1 MLGTINPEIL
11 FLQQED
17 QIKAG
22 LLDMKMILK
31 ITEDTY
37 KMLGQGQIQNPP
49 KVHLGIPE
57 GTEWE
62 SFFNTMP
69 SYIGGDLNIAG
80 IKWAAESKKN
90 ATTPGIPYGI
100 DISILSDPVT
110 VLPFCIQDGTIIT
123 AMRTSAVAGLQ
134 AKYCAPSDTDTATLI
149 GAGVIG
155 RTMIMAICE
164 AIPTVK
170 TIYLCDLDLEKAEQ
184 VAKESEGKYGV
195 TIIPTSDSKAAAA
208 KSQLIVGETTARTP
222 FIDKSWVKPHSAIVC
237 VSNEATTDVV
247 KAADVNVVDYWKQII
262 TFKNKAITQVFDAGE
277 ITKEEVLEEFY
288 QVCLAQQYI
297 AEGGI
302 GYAKELL
309 EKALGNDKAQGV
321 IAKLTASLQVRP
333 FEFIR
338 KTDPAQLLNFIQDEH
353 PQTIAMI
360 LSYLA
365 PAQAS
370 QVLGALPPEKQ
381 ADVAKRIATMDRTS
395 PDVIKE
401 VERVLERKLAS
412 LVNQDYT
419 IVGGIDAIVG
429 ILNSVDRG
437 TEKHIMESLEIE
449 EPELADEI
457 RKKMFVFEDILLLDD
472 RAIQRVL
479 RDVENADLE
488 LALKNTTEEV
498 QNVIYKNLSKRLAA
512 MIKEDMDFMGPV
524 RMKDV
529 EEAQQKIVAVIR
541 KLEDAGEIVISRGG
555 GDDIVV

>member
-69 SYIGGDLNIAG
+69 SYIGGDMNIAG

-208 KSQLIVGETTARTP
+208 KSQLIVGETTAERPSSTRT
-222 FIDKSWVKPHSAIVC
+222 
-237 VSNEATTDVV
+237 
-247 KAADVNVVDYWKQII
+247 
-262 TFKNKAITQVFDAGE
+262 G
-277 ITKEEVLEEFY
+277 
-288 QVCLAQQYI
+288 
-297 AEGGI
+297 
-302 GYAKELL
+302 
-309 EKALGNDKAQGV
+309 
-321 IAKLTASLQVRP
+321 
-333 FEFIR
+333 
-338 KTDPAQLLNFIQDEH
+338 
-353 PQTIAMI
+353 
-360 LSYLA
+360 
-365 PAQAS
+365 
-370 QVLGALPPEKQ
+370 
-381 ADVAKRIATMDRTS
+381 
-395 PDVIKE
+395 
-401 VERVLERKLAS
+401 
-412 LVNQDYT
+412 
-419 IVGGIDAIVG
+419 
-429 ILNSVDRG
+429 
-437 TEKHIMESLEIE
+437 
-449 EPELADEI
+449 
-457 RKKMFVFEDILLLDD
+457 
-472 RAIQRVL
+472 
-479 RDVENADLE
+479 
-488 LALKNTTEEV
+488 
-498 QNVIYKNLSKRLAA
+498 
-512 MIKEDMDFMGPV
+512 
-524 RMKDV
+524 
-529 EEAQQKIVAVIR
+529 
-541 KLEDAGEIVISRGG
+541 
-555 GDDIVV
+555 

>member
-100 DISILSDPVT
+100 DISILGDPVT

-195 TIIPTSDSKAAAA
+195 TIIPTSDSKTAAA

-222 FIDKSWVKPHSAIVC
+222 FIDKSWVKPHIAIVC

-277 ITKEEVLEEFY
+277 ITKEEVLETSDLVLGKPCRTSDEQF
-288 QVCLAQQYI
+288 I
-297 AEGGI
+297 
-302 GYAKELL
+302 YACSGSGRAGHHRGLRPVPERGQ
-309 EKALGNDKAQGV
+309 AGPWHQGQAV
-321 IAKLTASLQVRP
+321 G
-333 FEFIR
+333 
-338 KTDPAQLLNFIQDEH
+338 
-353 PQTIAMI
+353 
-360 LSYLA
+360 
-365 PAQAS
+365 QAS
-370 QVLGALPPEKQ
+370 
-381 ADVAKRIATMDRTS
+381 
-395 PDVIKE
+395 
-401 VERVLERKLAS
+401 
-412 LVNQDYT
+412 
-419 IVGGIDAIVG
+419 VG
-429 ILNSVDRG
+429 INA
-437 TEKHIMESLEIE
+437 
-449 EPELADEI
+449 P
-457 RKKMFVFEDILLLDD
+457 
-472 RAIQRVL
+472 
-479 RDVENADLE
+479 VENE
-488 LALKNTTEEV
+488 
-498 QNVIYKNLSKRLAA
+498 KRR
-512 MIKEDMDFMGPV
+512 E
-524 RMKDV
+524 
-529 EEAQQKIVAVIR
+529 
-541 KLEDAGEIVISRGG
+541 
-555 GDDIVV
+555 

>member
-195 TIIPTSDSKAAAA
+195 TIIRQQGGSGKVSADRGRDHRQNALHR
-208 KSQLIVGETTARTP
+208 QELGEAPQRHRLC
-222 FIDKSWVKPHSAIVC
+222 FQRGHDGRGKGC
-237 VSNEATTDVV
+237 GRE
-247 KAADVNVVDYWKQII
+247 
-262 TFKNKAITQVFDAGE
+262 
-277 ITKEEVLEEFY
+277 
-288 QVCLAQQYI
+288 C
-297 AEGGI
+297 GG
-302 GYAKELL
+302 LL
-309 EKALGNDKAQGV
+309 EADHY
-321 IAKLTASLQVRP
+321 LQ
-333 FEFIR
+333 E
-338 KTDPAQLLNFIQDEH
+338 
-353 PQTIAMI
+353 
-360 LSYLA
+360 
-365 PAQAS
+365 
-370 QVLGALPPEKQ
+370 
-381 ADVAKRIATMDRTS
+381 
-395 PDVIKE
+395 
-401 VERVLERKLAS
+401 
-412 LVNQDYT
+412 
-419 IVGGIDAIVG
+419 
-429 ILNSVDRG
+429 
-437 TEKHIMESLEIE
+437 
-449 EPELADEI
+449 
-457 RKKMFVFEDILLLDD
+457 
-472 RAIQRVL
+472 
-479 RDVENADLE
+479 
-488 LALKNTTEEV
+488 
-498 QNVIYKNLSKRLAA
+498 
-512 MIKEDMDFMGPV
+512 
-524 RMKDV
+524 
-529 EEAQQKIVAVIR
+529 
-541 KLEDAGEIVISRGG
+541 
-555 GDDIVV
+555 